1 MATFRDFP
9 PRLMQ
14 AVAAAHYLGVSTTKF
29 RTLNITSRRMGGNV
43 LWDRSDLDQY
53 ADNLPYE
60 EINDQGGDEC
70 KAADN
75 AWGIVK
81 AN

>member
-1 MATFRDFP
+1 MAAFRDFP

-14 AVAAAHYLGVSTTKF
+14 AVAAASYLGVSPTKF

-43 LWDRSDLDQY
+43 LWDRIDLDQY

-60 EINDQGGDEC
+60 EINDQGGGEC